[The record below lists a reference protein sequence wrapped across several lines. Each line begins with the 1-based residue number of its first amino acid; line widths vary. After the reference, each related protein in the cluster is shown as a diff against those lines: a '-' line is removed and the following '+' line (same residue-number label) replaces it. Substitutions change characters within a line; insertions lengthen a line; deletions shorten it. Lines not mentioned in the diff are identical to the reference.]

1 MGVCR
6 PQRQHLDRDS
16 GGLTTVA
23 LTPGTRLGPYE
34 VTALIGQGGMGEV
47 YRAAD
52 TRLEQTVAIKVLPAP
67 LPRTV
72 DASQVGA

>member
-1 MGVCR
+1 M
-6 PQRQHLDRDS
+6 
-16 GGLTTVA
+16 A

-52 TRLEQTVAIKVLPAP
+52 TRLEQTVAIKVLPAHFAD
-67 LPRTV
+67 R
-72 DASQVGA
+72 